1 MGREAKDDGRMYIGR
16 GMDAD
21 QGISLLSHGDQL
33 EKETWTKLEPYL
45 SKYEVVWR
53 MHAVP
58 LRAPGS
64 IYLRFGIDPNLET
77 FAMNNYTAYVNM
89 TRALKKIE
97 SNADDL
103 KFAEEIWANL
113 QRAVEVAS
121 KAAKAFA
128 EFYRDCTR
136 REAKIN
142 TEQLDSAE
150 TSVKIYRNRLHHPIL
165 ATLKDENETRL
176 IPKRDKIEKYNLW
189 TKVMFDRDLSDF
201 VPVESQLRDDFSRVC
216 SSLQDFWAQIEK
228 LSVELLRNAEY
239 QKRTAAAVSFAGEVR
254 YRIIDQDS
262 SSVATS
268 SVPISASGSFNFSD
282 SPPSASDS
290 LPSWFK
296 SGNFPK

>member
-1 MGREAKDDGRMYIGR
+1 M
-16 GMDAD
+16 
-21 QGISLLSHGDQL
+21 Q
-33 EKETWTKLEPYL
+33 
-45 SKYEVVWR
+45 V
-53 MHAVP
+53 VP

-64 IYLRFGIDPNLET
+64 IYLRLGINPNLET

-89 TRALKKIE
+89 TRALTKIE

-113 QRAVEVAS
+113 QRAVEVAI
-121 KAAKAFA
+121 KAAKAFS

-136 REAKIN
+136 KEARIN

-216 SSLQDFWAQIEK
+216 SSLQGFWAQIEE
-228 LSVELLRNAEY
+228 LSVELLQNAEY
-239 QKRTAAAVSFAGEVR
+239 QRRTAAALSFGGEVR

-268 SVPISASGSFNFSD
+268 SVRNSASGAFNVSD

-290 LPSWFK
+290 LPSWLK
-296 SGNFPK
+296 SGILPK